1 MFYIKF
7 QLACLVVMIYIIGIY
22 VHDSRQYRVPFNRL
36 FVAYIVAC
44 PLAVFFDGAT
54 SWTVN
59 HMGTVPP
66 ALNLGLHGAFFISM
80 VVVLIIAFLYMV
92 ELTNGIPSSRAKR
105 VLLLVPGVLS
115 IAVIIA
121 FLPQLYYIEGRI
133 TWYSMGVSVIA
144 AYASVIVHFGLI
156 LGLLVFKRRSIEAR
170 KFTSFAACLIL
181 SFLFLFIQVVWP
193 ETLISALPPTFML
206 VCFYINFEDPS
217 IKQLNRF
224 NATMVMGFA
233 TLVENRDNS
242 TGGHIQRTKGYV
254 EMLLRAM
261 RRHPRYARVLTR
273 DYMNNIA
280 NAAPMH
286 DIGKIAT
293 PDRILQ
299 KPGKLTDEEFAVMKL
314 HAADGGEIIRET
326 FADIDD
332 PEYSEVAYEMARH
345 HHEKWNGR
353 GYPDGLRGEQIPLH
367 ARIMAIADVFDA
379 VSAKRCYRDAL
390 PLDTCFKI
398 IEEGAGSDFDPEL
411 AALFLQQ
418 RSEVTALWEAL
429 R

>member
-1 MFYIKF
+1 MFYVKF
-7 QLACLVVMIYIIGIY
+7 QLACLVVMLYIIGIY

-36 FVAYIVAC
+36 FVAYIIMC

-59 HMGTVPP
+59 HMDVVPA

-80 VVVLIIAFLYMV
+80 VIVLIIAFLYMV

-105 VLLLVPGVLS
+105 ALLLAPGALS
-115 IAVIIA
+115 IFLIVV
-121 FLPQLYYIEGRI
+121 FLPQLYYIQGSI

-156 LGLLVFKRRSIEAR
+156 AGLLVFKRHSIEAR
-170 KFTSFAACLIL
+170 KFASFATCLFL
-181 SFLFLFIQVVWP
+181 SFLSLFVQVIWP
-193 ETLISALPPTFML
+193 ETLVSALPVTFML
-206 VCFYINFEDPS
+206 VCFYINIEAPA
-217 IKQLNRF
+217 IKQLHRF

-254 EMLLRAM
+254 EILLRAM
-261 RRHPRYARVLTR
+261 RHQPRYARTLTR
-273 DYMNNIA
+273 DYMNNVV

-293 PDRILQ
+293 PDSILQ
-299 KPGKLTDEEFAVMKL
+299 KPGKLTSEEFAIMKE
-314 HAADGGEIIRET
+314 HAAHGGDIIRET

-332 PEYSEVAYEMARH
+332 PEYSTIAFEMARY

-353 GYPDGLRGEQIPLH
+353 GYPDGLSGEEIPLH
-367 ARIMAIADVFDA
+367 ARVMAVADVFDA

-398 IEEGAGSDFDPEL
+398 IEDGAGSDFDPQLVE
-411 AALFLQQ
+411 LFLQQ
-418 RSEVTALWEAL
+418 RSEVTALCEAL